1 VEKLTD
7 VRVSLSD
14 SRLHCLGCGKVHPG
28 AKVVRVPDGREMGTY
43 TEEWRQYCEAT
54 WLLRKKRTKHTRQ
67 DYLDLVQ
74 EKRGVQAR
82 LDLREEL
89 LIIWKHRQS
98 SLAKGQG

>member
-1 VEKLTD
+1 M
-7 VRVSLSD
+7 
-14 SRLHCLGCGKVHPG
+14 GCGQVHAG

-43 TEEWRQYCEAT
+43 TEEWRRYCEAT
-54 WLLRKKRTKHTRQ
+54 WLLRKKRAKRTRQ

-89 LIIWKHRQS
+89 LIIWNHKQL
-98 SLAKGQG
+98 SLAKGQE